1 MRSLEQ
7 PDGGFDAVGADRD
20 PARPRRNG
28 GDETSLGWVGF
39 DQQQGFGFLLAH
51 RSSSASPRVK

>member
-28 GDETSLGWVGF
+28 GDEPPLGRVGF

-51 RSSSASPRVK
+51 SVFQRES